1 MLFITSPSCIILDNV
16 SQEKRGK
23 KQQSSLPVFSLPIC
37 LQQLF
42 HRWQEQ
48 KGQQD
53 SAIQFTSLQTWSVW
67 MARQKPRHS
76 CVGRPPP
83 LATTNSHGTV
93 SPLRQTFSYKSSSPA
108 WIKPNASRLNVA
120 VSLEGRH
127 MCSQFGL
134 RKSCKWNLP
143 DWVRPSANHKTLLLQ
158 NVFYAHSTKVQR
170 HRFKYLIS
178 FYFSSGFICYS
189 AQQHTGNC
197 GKI

>member
-1 MLFITSPSCIILDNV
+1 MTRTEGPAGFSYSIHFIANM
-16 SQEKRGK
+16 
-23 KQQSSLPVFSLPIC
+23 IC
-37 LQQLF
+37 LNGEAKAKTFLC
-42 HRWQEQ
+42 
-48 KGQQD
+48 GQ
-53 SAIQFTSLQTWSVW
+53 
-67 MARQKPRHS
+67 PP
-76 CVGRPPP
+76 PPP

-143 DWVRPSANHKTLLLQ
+143 DLVRPSANHKTLLLQ